1 MLYNIIL
8 AVMAPFCVWC
18 FYAGFKLGK
27 SERMPAVKFETPAK
41 KKAARERTEESR
53 RQLERFNAL
62 QRNLENY
69 KGNGEGQIK
78 I

>member
-8 AVMAPFCVWC
+8 AIMAPFCVWC

-27 SERMPAVKFETPAK
+27 NERMPSVKIETPAK
-41 KKAARERTEESR
+41 KREARERSAESK
-53 RQLERFNAL
+53 RQLERFNTL

-69 KGNGEGQIK
+69 KGNAEGQIK
-78 I
+78 L